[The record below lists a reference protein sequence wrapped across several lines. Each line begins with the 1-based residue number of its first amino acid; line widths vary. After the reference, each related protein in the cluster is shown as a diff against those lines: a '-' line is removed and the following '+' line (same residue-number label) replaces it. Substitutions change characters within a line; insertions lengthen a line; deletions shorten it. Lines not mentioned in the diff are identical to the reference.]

1 MPVRGYTRT
10 QVILH
15 WATVLLVALQYLL
28 HEGIAEAFDAGIAA
42 GRMTLSAASI
52 GHMVGG
58 SLILLLAF
66 WRLALRQER
75 GVPPPPEADP
85 PWQRRLDRAVHAGM
99 YALILMLPVTGA
111 VAWAQAS
118 TAAGAA
124 HEAMRAALLILILI
138 HVAAA
143 LLGQFLQ
150 RSGVLTR
157 MLRPEN

>member
-28 HEGIAEAFDAGIAA
+28 HEGIAGAFDAGIEA
-42 GRMTLSAASI
+42 GRMTLSAPVI

-85 PWQRRLDRAVHAGM
+85 PWQRRLARAVHWGM
-99 YALILMLPVTGA
+99 YALVLLLPVTGA

-124 HEAMRAALLILILI
+124 HEALRAALLLLILV
-138 HVAAA
+138 HVAGA
-143 LLGQFLQ
+143 LWGQYVQ
-150 RSGVLTR
+150 RTGVLSR
-157 MLRPEN
+157 MLRPED